1 MYGRVSPYSV
11 GLAAGLGVGATTISS
26 VIADKINKA
35 IPSGKLITVDETGKP
50 VITNMSRIDAEDT
63 LGDLSPEIKRGLELV
78 SNDVY
83 KVSGPY
89 IARFSKD
96 LESLGVKYNKRLIA
110 RNELKKHQKQ
120 LEQLERIGLD
130 KQGELFKGG
139 QVEQVKKIIAAQKKL
154 VEQYQK
160 EIDDILL
167 KQNAGRF
174 RRCWF

>member
-1 MYGRVSPYSV
+1 
-11 GLAAGLGVGATTISS
+11 
-26 VIADKINKA
+26 
-35 IPSGKLITVDETGKP
+35 
-50 VITNMSRIDAEDT
+50 MSRIDAEDT

-139 QVEQVKKIIAAQKKL
+139 QVEQVKKIIAAQK
-154 VEQYQK
+154 
-160 EIDDILL
+160 
-167 KQNAGRF
+167 N
-174 RRCWF
+174 